1 MGEDPPVPDIRGF
14 TLFARIGLVCYAFV
28 HLVVAWL
35 AAQVALG
42 DNEKADKAGALQ
54 IVATGGGAWLLW
66 LIAAGTGLL
75 ALWQLTEAI
84 AGHRHAAPRRRWVR
98 RATSGVEVVLY
109 ALVAYSA
116 GKIAT
121 GGSGKAGSIVATA
134 LAQSWGA
141 AAVITAGG
149 AVIAVA
155 AFLGYRGI
163 AKKFVHDLDFGG
175 ASPALR
181 RSTIRLGQVGWCAM
195 ALAYGTVGAMFVV
208 AAVEYDPAK
217 AGGLDPA
224 LKTLA
229 VQPYGQAMLLALA
242 AGIAVFGVFALFESR
257 YRKI

>member
-1 MGEDPPVPDIRGF
+1 MPDFRGF
-14 TLFARIGLVCYAFV
+14 ALIARIGLTCYAVV

-54 IVATGGGAWLLW
+54 IVAAGGGAWLLW

-84 AGHRHAAPRRRWVR
+84 TGHRHAAPRRRWVR

-109 ALVAYSA
+109 GLVAYSA
-116 GKIAT
+116 GKTAT
-121 GGSGKAGSIVATA
+121 GGSGKAGSVVATV
-134 LAQSWGA
+134 LAEPWGP
-141 AAVITAGG
+141 AVVIAAGG
-149 AVIAVA
+149 IVIAVA

-163 AKKFVHDLDFGG
+163 RKKFVHDLDFDGT
-175 ASPALR
+175 SRTLR
-181 RSTIRLGQVGWCAM
+181 RSTERLGQVGWCAM
-195 ALAYGTVGAMFVV
+195 AVTYGTVGAMFIV
-208 AAVEYDPAK
+208 AAVDYDPAK

-229 VQPYGQAMLLALA
+229 LQPYGQALLLTLA
-242 AGIAVFGVFALFESR
+242 AGIAVFGAFALLESR

>member
-1 MGEDPPVPDIRGF
+1 MPDFRGF
-14 TLFARIGLVCYAFV
+14 TLIARIGLVCYALV

-54 IVATGGGAWLLW
+54 IVASSGGAWLLW
-66 LIAAGTGLL
+66 VIAAGTGLL

-84 AGHRHAAPRRRWVR
+84 TGHRHAAPRRRWVR

-109 ALVAYSA
+109 GLVAYSA

-121 GGSGKAGSIVATA
+121 GGSGKAGSVVATV
-134 LAQSWGA
+134 LAEPWGA
-141 AAVITAGG
+141 AAVIVAGG
-149 AVIAVA
+149 AVIVVA
-155 AFLGYRGI
+155 AFLGYRGLR
-163 AKKFVHDLDFGG
+163 KKFVHDLDLT
-175 ASPALR
+175 ATSRAVR
-181 RSTIRLGQVGWCAM
+181 RSTERLGQVGWIAM
-195 ALAYGTVGAMFVV
+195 AIAYGTVGAMFIV
-208 AAVEYDPAK
+208 AALDYDPAK

-229 VQPYGQAMLLALA
+229 LQPYGQALLLALA
-242 AGIAVFGVFALFESR
+242 AGIALFGVFALLESR